1 MYIKIQMLSMIDLQ
15 ERWITRNWEFCN
27 LFPFFSNVRCSI
39 KLIQY
44 QVVMINKIMLLFQI
58 GGLSGEN
65 SHTANAKD
73 LTELQVL
80 MGKSVP

>member
-1 MYIKIQMLSMIDLQ
+1 MDHKKLRILQ
-15 ERWITRNWEFCN
+15 S
-27 LFPFFSNVRCSI
+27 FSVFLEYARCSI